1 MDIQQVEKLVEIAH
15 RVKGKGDTWTL
26 LANNQVYSSLTE
38 VLNAYYV
45 LSLVNVKPQAFRLE
59 PMNGVCY
66 IITTEEI
73 EILKPEP
80 KKYDLYGDFE

>member
-1 MDIQQVEKLVEIAH
+1 MDTQEVEKNIQIAE
-15 RVKGKGDTWTL
+15 RRPPGDRWSL
-26 LANNQVYSSLTE
+26 LGDEKVYESLTE
-38 VLNAYYV
+38 VLNAWYQQ
-45 LSLVNVKPQAFRLE
+45 STVKPQAFRLE
-59 PMNGVCY
+59 PINGKLY